1 MSNKCNSL
9 SPISLYIHIPFCKK
23 KCNFCDFNAYEGI
36 DDMIDEYE
44 DALIKELEFWI
55 PTLENK
61 KIVSIFIGGGTP
73 SRFEAKKLSG
83 IINII
88 KNNTHL
94 SSDAEITAEVNPDDI
109 PDWELT
115 TLIKSGVNRLSVGIQ
130 SFIDSELVLLDR
142 DYTEQ
147 FAKKQIKKLKDAGFT
162 NINLDLMYGLVN
174 HTMDNWI
181 YSLNQAL
188 ELEPSHLSCYALG
201 VEEGTLLKY
210 RIEQGELPPPD
221 DDLAASQ
228 YEHTTQ
234 TLLSY
239 NYDHYEIS
247 NWAKVGYESLHNS
260 SYWNMNEYLGIGA
273 GAHSFVGNNRFSNIK
288 NPREYISAIKTM
300 SSNVSKLQ
308 EIKMEQV
315 IEGEEIDSSNILN
328 EAMLFGLR
336 MIKGINIIQFQKKY
350 NIDPRLHFNQQI
362 ERSKNKGLVVEND
375 THIKLSK
382 KGLLLSNEV
391 FEDFI

>member
-44 DALIKELEFWI
+44 SALIKELEFWI
-55 PTLENK
+55 PSLENK

-73 SRFEAKKLSG
+73 SRIEAKKLSN

-88 KNNTHL
+88 KNNTYL

-109 PDWELT
+109 PDWELS
-115 TLIKSGVNRLSVGIQ
+115 TLIDSGVNRLSVGIQ
-130 SFIDSELVLLDR
+130 SFIDSELILLDR
-142 DYTEQ
+142 NYTEQ
-147 FAKKQIKKLKDAGFT
+147 FAKKQIKKLKDVGFT

-181 YSLNQAL
+181 YSLKQAL
-188 ELEPSHLSCYALG
+188 ELEPTHLSCYALG

-210 RIEQGELPPPD
+210 RIEQGELPAPD
-221 DDLAASQ
+221 DDLAANQ
-228 YEHTTQ
+228 YEHTSK

-239 NYDHYEIS
+239 DYNHYEIS
-247 NWAKVGYESLHNS
+247 NWAKTGYESLHNS

-273 GAHSFVGNNRFSNIK
+273 GAHSFMSNNRFSNIK

-300 SSNVSKLQ
+300 SLNVNQQQ

-315 IEGEEIDSSNILN
+315 TEGEKIDESNILN

-336 MIKGINIIQFQKKY
+336 MIRGVNISQFQKKY
-350 NIDPRLHFNQQI
+350 NIDPRLQFNEQI
-362 ERSKNKGLVVEND
+362 ERSKNKGLMIENN
-375 THIKLSK
+375 THLKLSE